1 METYRISSKLRE
13 SEHEYLIQTTNDSSG
28 GSVSTAVFVDGQ
40 QTETVTCLH
49 PEQISPQEV
58 LSLVKLAHGEKRQE
72 IEMLLKAHKEVMA
85 GGSEEL
91 ACQLGTVLYY
101 RRFLHEAADIFAAVV
116 AGNPANHQAHNLLG
130 LTYLGLGRIPE
141 AVRESIRAVEARP
154 GFADYRHN
162 LGEAFLA
169 VNEADK
175 AAAEF
180 EQAIAINMYYSEAY
194 VNLALARIL
203 RAIRDDQTSVR
214 RGADKALECI
224 NKAATID
231 PAYSARAEFA
241 RGVEALKSG
250 DFPQALSLL
259 KAIREA
265 RREARRQELASYYM
279 RFVLHPGWV
288 TERAVA
294 DRIRYLEDQIE
305 KNPSYID
312 LQAELARCY
321 LEQAR
326 FAWTKGVDQ
335 YRKTSE
341 MNRSLTRVNE
351 GFQEAQRILEQM
363 NDALGRITEKG

>member
-13 SEHEYLIQTTNDSSG
+13 SEHEYLIQTTNDSST
-28 GSVSTAVFVDGQ
+28 GSVSTAVFIDGQ
-40 QTETVTCLH
+40 PTETVSCSH
-49 PEQISPQEV
+49 PDQISPQEV

-72 IEMLLKAHKEVMA
+72 IEMLLKAHKEVLV
-85 GGSEEL
+85 GGSEDL

-101 RRFLHEAADIFAAVV
+101 KRFLREAADIFTAVV
-116 AGNPANHQAHNLLG
+116 IGNPGNHLAHNLLG
-130 LTYLGLGRIPE
+130 LTHLGLGRIPE
-141 AVRESIRAVEARP
+141 AVQESMRAVEARP
-154 GFADYRHN
+154 GYADYRHN
-162 LGEAFLA
+162 LGEAYLA
-169 VNEADK
+169 ANEADK

-194 VNLALARIL
+194 VNLALAHIL
-203 RAIRDDQTSVR
+203 RAIDDRQTSVR
-214 RGADKALECI
+214 RVADTVLECI
-224 NKAATID
+224 NKAAMID
-231 PAYSARAEFA
+231 PAYKVRAEFE
-241 RGVEALKSG
+241 RGVEALQAG
-250 DFPQALSLL
+250 DFPQSLSLL

-265 RREARRQELASYYM
+265 RRETRRQELASYYM

-294 DRIRYLEDQIE
+294 ERIRYLEGQIE

-326 FAWTKGVDQ
+326 FAWSKGVAQ

-341 MNRSLTRVNE
+341 MNRSLSKVSE
-351 GFQEAQRILEQM
+351 GLAEAQRVMDLI
-363 NDALGRITEKG
+363 NDAIGRINEKG